1 MVPTNSESV
10 NTEKRIRILKEIVS
24 VTRTLLAR
32 LGLAQAQVG
41 KESIVTVKC
50 EPQIGMVYHRK
61 IPLQVVGGAT
71 EWEEAWVRSIQAVT
85 RNNGL
90 DVQYRRDDRDL
101 PATHTL
107 PLSQFRE
114 RFREGRA
121 PLSLQDGTS
130 SSSEQGSRSVFA
142 RRSRQLDYLRSKR
155 R

>member
-10 NTEKRIRILKEIVS
+10 NTEKRIRILKEILS

-32 LGLAQAQVG
+32 LGLAQVG

-50 EPQIGMVYHRK
+50 EPQIGKVYHRK

-90 DVQYRRDDRDL
+90 AVQYRRDDRDL

-121 PLSLQDGTS
+121 PLSSQDGTS